1 MARVVLAR
9 LARSQFRALDARL
22 ADAVLGALATLES
35 DPESGQKLRGR
46 LQGVLVLR
54 IGAYRILYEVR
65 EAGKTV
71 RVLSIRHRGI
81 AYKTDPR

>member
-9 LARSQFRALDARL
+9 LARSQFHALDARL
-22 ADAVLGALATLES
+22 ADAVLEALTILEA
-35 DPESGQKLRGR
+35 DPEVGHKLRGR
-46 LQGVLVLR
+46 LQGVLALR

-71 RVLSIRHRGI
+71 RVLSIRHRGS